1 MIIKNHT
8 CKPLRVKEKIL
19 VFVRYFHQEK
29 NFEDWIS
36 SSGRKS

>member
-8 CKPLRVKEKIL
+8 FKHFRVREKIL
-19 VFVRYFHQEK
+19 VFVRYFHPEK
-29 NFEDWIS
+29 FFEDWIS